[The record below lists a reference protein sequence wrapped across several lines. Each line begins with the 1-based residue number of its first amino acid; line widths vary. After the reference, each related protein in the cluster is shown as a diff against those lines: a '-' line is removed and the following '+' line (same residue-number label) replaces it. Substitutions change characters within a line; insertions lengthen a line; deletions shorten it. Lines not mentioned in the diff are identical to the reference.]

1 MLRAT
6 KALMLV
12 TDLGFVAYFSVTG
25 LGLIPPQWAFADY
38 ANPLMADWNWSF
50 LWIDLLASA
59 TGLTSLWLLRAG
71 GARGRGL
78 MLVSLVL
85 TMASGL
91 MAIAFW
97 TLRGDF
103 SPAWWIP
110 NLYLLLFPIPAIVAL
125 TAPAARDGGAPA
137 QTVELGRIRED
148 RWWSG
153 QWCSTSARR

>member
-1 MLRAT
+1 
-6 KALMLV
+6 MLV

-25 LGLIPPQWAFADY
+25 LGLIPPAWAFADY
-38 ANPLMADWNWSF
+38 ADPLMADWNWSF

-59 TGLTSLWLLRAG
+59 TGLTSLWLLRRRQAE
-71 GARGRGL
+71 GRPL

-103 SPAWWIP
+103 SLAWWIP
-110 NLYLLLFPIPAIVAL
+110 NLYLMLFPIPAIARLVTAGVTAGGKTGGKADVTAGATAL
-125 TAPAARDGGAPA
+125 RGTR
-137 QTVELGRIRED
+137 
-148 RWWSG
+148 
-153 QWCSTSARR
+153 C